1 MTPRS
6 RAPDAGAGP
15 AAPRRPGRPR
25 DPEADARILRAAL
38 ELAAVDG
45 LRGLRMEAVA
55 ARAGVGK
62 ATVYRRWSSKEE
74 LLTDAVRAVAQD
86 VEAPDLGSVR
96 DDYLALTRRAAATLS
111 ANGGRLMPQ
120 LMLSSADD
128 PELHRLCRRVL
139 VDPRRAAL
147 RAVLARGV
155 ARGEVRDDLDLELAV
170 DLLIGPVIYRAL
182 ISGGYGEAV
191 ARRAADVVDAVLAGI
206 AAR

>member
-1 MTPRS
+1 VTPRRPS
-6 RAPDAGAGP
+6 ADAGAGP

-74 LLTDAVRAVAQD
+74 LLTDAVRAVARD
-86 VEAPDLGSVR
+86 IDAPDLGSVR
-96 DDYLALTRRAAATLS
+96 EDYLALTRQAAATLS
-111 ANGGRLMPQ
+111 AKAGRLMPQ
-120 LMLSSADD
+120 LMLGSADD
-128 PELHRLCRRVL
+128 PDLYRLCRRVL

-155 ARGEVRDDLDLELAV
+155 ARGELRADLDLDLAI
-170 DLLIGPVIYRAL
+170 DLLIGPIVYRAL
-182 ISGGYGEAV
+182 ISGGYGRAV
-191 ARRAADVVDAVLAGI
+191 AGRPAAVVDAVLAGI

>member
-1 MTPRS
+1 
-6 RAPDAGAGP
+6 
-15 AAPRRPGRPR
+15 
-25 DPEADARILRAAL
+25 
-38 ELAAVDG
+38 
-45 LRGLRMEAVA
+45 MEAVA

-74 LLTDAVRAVAQD
+74 LLTDAVRAVARD

-96 DDYLALTRRAAATLS
+96 DDYLALTRQAAATLS
-111 ANGGRLMPQ
+111 AKGGRLMPQ
-120 LMLSSADD
+120 LMLGSADD

-155 ARGEVRDDLDLELAV
+155 ARGELRADLDLDLGV
-170 DLLIGPVIYRAL
+170 DLLIGPIIYRAL

-191 ARRAADVVDAVLAGI
+191 AAGATDVVDAVLAGI
-206 AAR
+206 ARPEGG

>member
-1 MTPRS
+1 MTPRRTS
-6 RAPDAGAGP
+6 PDAPAGP

-62 ATVYRRWSSKEE
+62 ATVYRRWSSKED
-74 LLTDAVRAVAQD
+74 LLTDAVRAVARD
-86 VEAPDLGSVR
+86 IEAPDLGSVR
-96 DDYLALTRRAAATLS
+96 EDYLALTREAAATLS
-111 ANGGRLMPQ
+111 AKTGRLMPQ
-120 LMLSSADD
+120 LMLGSADD

-147 RAVLARGV
+147 RAVLRRGV
-155 ARGEVRDDLDLELAV
+155 ARGELRGDLDLDLAI
-170 DLLIGPVIYRAL
+170 DLLIGPIIYRAL

-191 ARRAADVVDAVLAGI
+191 AGSAADVVDAVLAGI